1 MSDRQREQRRPPKG
15 LRYIVYVGLGVVVL
29 MMLALSAAV
38 FLGGSGPAGPD
49 IPPTEFSYDYDGSNG
64 TLRVT
69 FVNGSTLDSTN
80 TERIAVVTNGSA
92 RERFTL
98 PLNEGD
104 AVSLDGVANGSRVQ
118 VVWRSASGSEFPLDR
133 TTVTTDGGAA

>member
-15 LRYIVYVGLGVVVL
+15 LRYVVYVGLGVVVL
-29 MMLALSAAV
+29 MMLALSGAV
-38 FLGGSGPAGPD
+38 LLGGSGPAAPD
-49 IPPTEFSYDYDGSNG
+49 IPPTEFAYDYDGANE

-80 TERIAVVTNGSA
+80 TERIAVVTSGSA
-92 RERFTL
+92 RQQFTL
-98 PLNEGD
+98 PMHEGD

-118 VVWRSASGSEFPLDR
+118 VVWRSSEGSEFPLDR
-133 TTVTTDGGAA
+133 TTVTANATA